1 MEYIRDQFLSFGKSF
16 LDKSGVI
23 LREKFKKNFN
33 IESKDDG
40 TFVTEIDKEIESLF
54 LEKLQETFP
63 DHGVIG
69 EEFGSYNSE
78 SSYVWVIDPLD
89 GTHSFI
95 DGKPLF
101 VTLL

>member
-1 MEYIRDQFLSFGKSF
+1 MENNRDQFLSFGKNF

-33 IESKDDG
+33 VESKDDG

-63 DHGVIG
+63 GHGVIG
-69 EEFGSYNSE
+69 EEFGSV
-78 SSYVWVIDPLD
+78 SY
-89 GTHSFI
+89 TH
-95 DGKPLF
+95 L
-101 VTLL
+101 TLPTT